1 MNTAT
6 NIGDLPGFTLFDTAV
21 GACALVWGAQGLV
34 GVLLPEPSAAAT
46 RTKARRRYPGA
57 REQPAPAEVQ
67 RVVERIQALLDGGH
81 DDLEDIALDMR
92 AIPEFNRR
100 VYAIARAIHPGH
112 TRTYGEV
119 ATEIGE
125 LALARAVGQAL
136 GANPFPII
144 VPCHRVLAAGSRS
157 GGFSAPG
164 GTRTKLRLLEI
175 ERAPLGGTPGL
186 FD

>member
-1 MNTAT
+1 MSA
-6 NIGDLPGFTLFDTAV
+6 DLSFCLFDTAV
-21 GACALVWGAQGLV
+21 GGCALIWGAHGIS
-34 GVLLPEPSAAAT
+34 GVLLPEPSDAAT
-46 RTKARRRYPGA
+46 RARARRRHSDA
-57 REQPAPAEVQ
+57 CESAPTADVQ
-67 RVVERIQALLDGGH
+67 RVIERIQALLEGAR
-81 DDLEDIALDMR
+81 DDLEDIALDLG

-100 VYAIARAIHPGH
+100 VYAIARTIHPGS

-119 ATEIGE
+119 ATAMGE
-125 LALARAVGQAL
+125 PHAARAVGAAL
-136 GANPFPII
+136 GENPFPII

-164 GTRTKLRLLEI
+164 GTRTKLKLLEI